1 MRLKTS
7 GLVALCTGAALL
19 LGASARDVRAETSSA
34 EVVKIWPGAPPG
46 TADWTGPEVDQPL
59 KIPGQPAIHMVT
71 NVTVP
76 TLTVYRPAAGKAN
89 GTAIIVCPGGGFQNL
104 AITHEGEMV
113 AQWLA
118 DRGYTAFI
126 LKYRVRTTGTF
137 HIPPDIRHHPE
148 RFDDM
153 AQKMESGRQLALV
166 DATQAVRLLRANAD
180 RYGVAPDR
188 IGFMGFSA
196 GAITTMGVAM
206 NASPADR
213 PNFGAPIYGAMP
225 DQVPPK
231 DGPPLFIAAAQDDN
245 AVPVTKSVE
254 IFSRW
259 TAADLPAELHVY
271 EHGGHGFGM
280 LQHKTTSDS
289 WTSAFEAWAKAHG
302 WAGGGATVQPG
313 R

>member
-1 MRLKTS
+1 MRLRTS
-7 GLVALCTGAALL
+7 GLVALCAGAALL
-19 LGASARDVRAETSSA
+19 LGASARDVRAEAAPA

-46 TADWTGPEVDQPL
+46 TADWTGAEVDQPL
-59 KIPGQPAIHMVT
+59 KIPGQPTIHMVT

-166 DATQAVRLLRANAD
+166 DATQAVRFLRANAGK
-180 RYGVAPDR
+180 YAVAPDR

-206 NASPADR
+206 NPSPADR

-225 DQVPPK
+225 DQAPPK

-245 AVPVTKSVE
+245 AVPVVKSVE

-280 LQHKTTSDS
+280 LQHKTTSDT
-289 WTSAFEAWAKAHG
+289 WTDAFEAWAKANG
-302 WAGGGATVQPG
+302 WAGGGGKVQPG
-313 R
+313 K